1 MILKNFICTLN
12 YYSLIFIYQF
22 FFLYLNFS
30 LDLLGVV
37 FFFLGQSAG
46 KFIQLASTLFIQFL
60 PLFYSFSSSPE
71 DVSLDKLGS
80 KCASPGVTRG
90 CS

>member
-1 MILKNFICTLN
+1 MCV
-12 YYSLIFIYQF
+12 
-22 FFLYLNFS
+22 FS
-30 LDLLGVV
+30 
-37 FFFLGQSAG
+37 FLGQSAG